1 MEARDTGETFV
12 TKDMR
17 TPLQRSPRPRGPA
30 PQSGREPG
38 RGPQPEPTLRL
49 ERLVHERVR
58 LGILSALAVTD
69 TLSFTD
75 LKTLLTTTDGNVS
88 VHARK
93 LEEAGYI
100 ACTKSFA
107 GRVPRT
113 EYQLTATG
121 REALERYL
129 DRMESLIRSTRQR

>member
-1 MEARDTGETFV
+1 MTQN
-12 TKDMR
+12 MR
-17 TPLQRSPRPRGPA
+17 TPVPRAPRARRPVR
-30 PQSGREPG
+30 PSKREPG
-38 RGPQPEPTLRL
+38 RTPNTEPTLRL

-58 LGILSALAVTD
+58 LGILSGLAVTD

-75 LKTLLTTTDGNVS
+75 LKTLLATTDGNLS

-113 EYQLTATG
+113 KYQLTAPG
-121 REALERYL
+121 RRALERYL
-129 DRMESLIRSTRQR
+129 DRMEALIRSTRRR

>member
-1 MEARDTGETFV
+1 MTHNV
-12 TKDMR
+12 R
-17 TPLQRSPRPRGPA
+17 TPVPRAPRPRRLA
-30 PQSGREPG
+30 RRSKREPD
-38 RGPQPEPTLRL
+38 RKPHTEPTLRL

-75 LKTLLTTTDGNVS
+75 LKSVLATTDGNLS

-100 ACTKSFA
+100 ACAKSFG

-121 REALERYL
+121 RRALERNL
-129 DRMESLIRSTRQR
+129 DRMEALIRSTRQR

>member
-1 MEARDTGETFV
+1 M
-12 TKDMR
+12 
-17 TPLQRSPRPRGPA
+17 
-30 PQSGREPG
+30 
-38 RGPQPEPTLRL
+38 LRL

-69 TLSFTD
+69 TMSFTD
-75 LKTLLTTTDGNVS
+75 LKTLLAATDGNVS

-113 EYQLTATG
+113 EYRLTSTG
-121 REALERYL
+121 RRALERYL
-129 DRMESLIRSTRQR
+129 DRMEALIRSTRRR